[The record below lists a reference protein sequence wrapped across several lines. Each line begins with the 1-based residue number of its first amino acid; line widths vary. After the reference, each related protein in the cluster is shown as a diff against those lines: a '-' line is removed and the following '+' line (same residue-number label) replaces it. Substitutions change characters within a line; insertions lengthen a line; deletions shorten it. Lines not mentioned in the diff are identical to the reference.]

1 MSTTT
6 TTKTTAKAPAK
17 TTATRTPAKKAA
29 EPKEGK
35 TYLAAAT
42 GRGGKTNV
50 RKVPGP
56 VAFAVDVADPD
67 GRTPAAKAGLI
78 YRFFN
83 TEDAATKFVDRKP
96 ADGLDA
102 IIVPATYEE
111 A

>member
-50 RKVPGP
+50 RKVPAP
-56 VAFAVDVADPD
+56 LPS
-67 GRTPAAKAGLI
+67 RSMWPTPMAAPLRPRRA
-78 YRFFN
+78 
-83 TEDAATKFVDRKP
+83 
-96 ADGLDA
+96 
-102 IIVPATYEE
+102 
-111 A
+111 